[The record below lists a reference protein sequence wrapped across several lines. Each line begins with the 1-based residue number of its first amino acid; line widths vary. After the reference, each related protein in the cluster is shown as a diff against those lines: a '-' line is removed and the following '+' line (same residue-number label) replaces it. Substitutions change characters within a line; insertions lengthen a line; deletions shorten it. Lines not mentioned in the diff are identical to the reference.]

1 MNEQPPVVLLVD
13 DEPESLFLTQRQLRR
28 AGVPNRVLTFE
39 GGRDVVDY
47 LTAACRGQSPL
58 PCLLLLDVKM
68 PEMTGFD
75 VLEWIRAQPALEH
88 LRVVMLS
95 SSDDPNDMKRARRL
109 GAREYLLKY
118 PAPET
123 LARLVQ
129 SAACAGKPSPT
140 AV

>member
-1 MNEQPPVVLLVD
+1 MKEETPPIVLVD
-13 DEPESLFLTQRQLRR
+13 DEPESLFLIQRQFRR
-28 AGVPNRVLTFE
+28 AGVPNRVVTLG
-39 GGRDVVDY
+39 GGRDVIDY
-47 LTAACRGQSPL
+47 LSAACRGASGL

-75 VLEWIRAQPALEH
+75 VLEWIRAQPGLQQ

-129 SAACAGKPSPT
+129 SATGAGRPSP
-140 AV
+140 AVV